1 MGDRQMLT
9 SFLLLVLSLEQGDFK
24 LRVRTLDVERQNER
38 AKIVQKNTY
47 EAVVLSV
54 LFQSAITLATVGSGV
69 VGARPLSR
77 ALFGAAIFLAVRV
90 PLGLMKIRKLD
101 KYNEKFGMK
110 A

>member
-1 MGDRQMLT
+1 
-9 SFLLLVLSLEQGDFK
+9 LEQGDFK

-54 LFQSAITLATVGSGV
+54 LFQSAITLATAGSGMA
-69 VGARPLSR
+69 GARPLSR
-77 ALFGAAIFLAVRV
+77 VLFGAATFLALRV